1 MKKGRPS
8 MKISKEEFP
17 KHLSAYTE
25 DEKFYRD
32 VYLHE
37 KEHPETFKEYL
48 DTLDPE
54 YISRHRLYVP
64 GISASFLRIP
74 YTVSASLMTVP
85 PLTSS
90 FVHFS
95 VYLFSVHDCGQP
107 ALPVLFTRS
116 L

>member
-64 GISASFLRIP
+64 GISASNTLLTRNIIP
-74 YTVSASLMTVP
+74 
-85 PLTSS
+85 
-90 FVHFS
+90 HFS
-95 VYLFSVHDCGQP
+95 TRFLCSYRQCSCGIMKMISNLF
-107 ALPVLFTRS
+107 
-116 L
+116 

>member
-64 GISASFLRIP
+64 GISASNTLLRYLHRIP
-74 YTVSASLMTVP
+74 CSREISFRISQRASYAVMGNAPAVS
-85 PLTSS
+85 
-90 FVHFS
+90 
-95 VYLFSVHDCGQP
+95 
-107 ALPVLFTRS
+107 
-116 L
+116 